1 MGGSSMGIFTH
12 AGLYVFVL
20 EPITERLLGKLKH
33 LKGTSEDRWTRM
45 KMLAFAWAVL
55 LAIAA
60 ATTWFSQMN
69 EGPNFYQTL
78 GCDRQASAREMK
90 RAHRQLSLALH
101 PDKNPSPDAEK
112 QFRQLSFAYKN
123 LADPRRRARY
133 DVLGLD
139 GVVNPTGATA
149 AVEDSSLL
157 TNILAY
163 YVVGA
168 IFSYFFTSGQHLRRA
183 RGWIYSAK
191 AALMCVELSMMF
203 EGAVVLPSW
212 LPVVRFLTPH
222 DQIEISRSF
231 ILGCEYAFCAVSRH
245 LFAEDVRNDDRW
257 VEKRLR
263 VVRKA
268 LDAKHLMRA
277 ISRAVRGGYR
287 RNEIA
292 SLRKVHAGAGALAA
306 ATAAGAPAA
315 VAALLRE
322 GQVDAAILHCARAI
336 ENEQK
341 AKRPVTPLC
350 FVAMAEAHECELNAN
365 RERTGGTGGG
375 GGGGG
380 GEEVAA
386 AAAHPGVVVARQLR
400 MLALLAG
407 TREGDHAFADEVR
420 AEFATAVLT
429 SAFSYFY

>member
-1 MGGSSMGIFTH
+1 
-12 AGLYVFVL
+12 
-20 EPITERLLGKLKH
+20 
-33 LKGTSEDRWTRM
+33 
-45 KMLAFAWAVL
+45 
-55 LAIAA
+55 
-60 ATTWFSQMN
+60 
-69 EGPNFYQTL
+69 
-78 GCDRQASAREMK
+78 
-90 RAHRQLSLALH
+90 
-101 PDKNPSPDAEK
+101 
-112 QFRQLSFAYKN
+112 
-123 LADPRRRARY
+123 
-133 DVLGLD
+133 
-139 GVVNPTGATA
+139 
-149 AVEDSSLL
+149 
-157 TNILAY
+157 
-163 YVVGA
+163 
-168 IFSYFFTSGQHLRRA
+168 
-183 RGWIYSAK
+183 
-191 AALMCVELSMMF
+191 MCVELSMMF

-277 ISRAVRGGYR
+277 IARAVRGGYR

-292 SLRKVHAGAGALAA
+292 SLRKAHAGAAALAA

-322 GQVDAAILHCARAI
+322 GQVDAAVQHCARAI

-341 AKRPVTPLC
+341 AGRPVTPLC
-350 FVAMAEAHECELNAN
+350 FVAMAEAHECELNTN
-365 RERTGGTGGG
+365 RERTGG
-375 GGGGG
+375 
-380 GEEVAA
+380 EVVAAA

-420 AEFATAVLT
+420 AADFATYERFLVLPLTHHSSSTCFYLT
-429 SAFSYFY
+429 SLLACY